1 MRSYFYLTFIIL
13 FAFQIPVLA
22 QQFHVVEE
30 TDSYLIYELSNP
42 DSLITPPYEVNAPVY
57 AGNVAF
63 EILDQQT
70 VKLDVSLAKS
80 QSSTLG
86 ITDVS
91 HQVIEV
97 LNIGKFRGNE
107 IASVKFHVARLDGDQ
122 AVVTKRLLVK
132 VPKASQ
138 TQSATAPTSLK
149 AAADHPLAS
158 GVWYKLSIPR
168 QGIYQLTYTYLQNLG
183 IDVENI
189 DPRRIQIWGTDGK
202 MLPELNNSARPSFAQ
217 FPIIVEGESDGN
229 FNENDRVLFVGHSAH
244 KIMRFGINF
253 IHEIHPYSD
262 STYVFLTIGDE
273 NGNRMNSFS
282 TNSSSTQTL
291 TSFEEFVWKEEELYK
306 AEDKQRTGRE
316 WLGQN
321 IPATAQNQ
329 VISILNDTLPGILPN
344 AQIRASTRIFARS
357 LNTTSYQL
365 SVNGTTVSNFSIGSI
380 SNYNSYTNT
389 SARFTTVTYQSIS
402 PSLQDNIID
411 MTLRMN
417 GGDSGANAY
426 VGYINMMVPR
436 SLSAKNNYL
445 FFYPVYH
452 SNPTA
457 TVTYQLNGFSST
469 PTVVDIQDPMNPIR
483 ITASSSGSSHNIIYT
498 NNIDN
503 RIIAQSRYFIPS
515 SGKKIPNQ
523 NLHGLTSYPE
533 YIVVTADEF
542 KEYADE
548 LAQYRGQQGLSN
560 IVVTQNQILNEFS
573 SGAKDPA
580 AIRDFLKYLW
590 DRASASGE
598 QLPRYL
604 LLFGDTTYDTKNI
617 TTGQTNYVLT
627 WETQESINRIYSY
640 GTDDFF
646 GFMDDGEGTFGRSDR
661 IDLGIGRIPAQN
673 RTEARTA
680 IDKIYRYENPQNF
693 GDWQSIVTF
702 AGDDNFPGTGDY
714 DIHVLNAD
722 GTAQRMNVEEA
733 GLRFKKIYLFD
744 YEPEITGAGRQV
756 PEATKDFIE
765 AINNG
770 SLIVNYSGHGSTNT
784 LADERFFY
792 VDLIPTLTNS
802 ERLSIFVTATCQF
815 GRYDDINE
823 QSGAEKLFFANN
835 GGVIAAFTTTRVVY
849 TDSNGSED
857 GVNNFALNV
866 QLSQKMLERDEN
878 GAPLRLGEIYL
889 RTKNTDPG
897 ASENS
902 RKFILLGDP
911 AVRIALPERPIQLTS
926 INNANV
932 SEKDT
937 TVTIKALDLVTLKGQ
952 VTTLDGQP
960 DPSYSGEIT
969 ITLLDAAR
977 YISLPQDLSFVQEE
991 RCYLYR
997 GTSLECSYKSEKDI
1011 LFKGKAQVTGG
1022 EFELEFVLPKDISF
1036 SPENGRILMYASSE
1050 TATAGDSF
1058 TNIIFNGINENA
1070 INDGKGPQLDV
1081 FLNDESFFNG
1091 DLSGSSPRLI
1101 VELADSSGINTTGTG
1116 VGHEIT
1122 ATIDTQPI
1130 QTFVLNDYFE
1140 GTINDFSSGRIEYPL
1155 DELPQGSYSL
1165 KVRAWDVHNN
1175 ASEESIFFDV
1185 AKSEELVVDKVYN
1198 YPNPMNNHTAFTFEH
1213 NQQGNPMDVDIRIYT
1228 LSGKPVQHLKEY
1240 ITTTS
1245 SYASISWNGRDRDHD
1260 RLGNGTYIYVLR
1272 VTADTPEGRRS
1283 TEKIEK
1289 LVIIR

>member
-13 FAFQIPVLA
+13 FAFQVPVLA
-22 QQFHVVEE
+22 QQFHIVEE
-30 TDSYLIYELSNP
+30 TDSYLIYELLNTE
-42 DSLITPPYEVNAPVY
+42 SLITPPYEVTAPVY
-57 AGNVAF
+57 AGNVAY

-70 VKLDVSLAKS
+70 IRVDAALS
-80 QSSTLG
+80 QPQAIALG
-86 ITDVS
+86 ISDAS
-91 HQVIEV
+91 SSAIEIS
-97 LNIGKFRGNE
+97 NIGMYRGNE
-107 IASVKFHVARLDGDQ
+107 VASVTFHVARIDGDQ
-122 AVVTKRLLVK
+122 VIVTKRLLVK
-132 VPKASQ
+132 VPKATQ
-138 TQSATAPTSLK
+138 TRAK
-149 AAADHPLAS
+149 ASSISSKADDDHPLAS
-158 GVWYKLSIPR
+158 GDWYKLSIPR
-168 QGIYQLTYTYLQNLG
+168 RGIYQLTYSYLQNLG

-202 MLPELNNSARPSFAQ
+202 MLPEPNNEARSTFTQ
-217 FPIIVEGESDGN
+217 YPIIVEGENDGS
-229 FNENDRVLFVGHSAH
+229 FNENDRVLFVGLSAH
-244 KIMRFGINF
+244 KIMRLGINF

-262 STYVFLTIGDE
+262 STYVFLTVGSDTGE
-273 NGNRMNSFS
+273 RMSTFS
-282 TNSSSTQTL
+282 TNSSSTQTIS
-291 TSFEEFVWKEEELYK
+291 SFEDFVWKEDELYK

-329 VISILNDTLPGILPN
+329 QISILNDTLPGIN
-344 AQIRASTRIFARS
+344 AGAQIRVSGRFYARS
-357 LNTTSYQL
+357 LSTTSYQL
-365 SVNGTTVSNFSIGSI
+365 NLNGTSVSNFSIGRVT
-380 SNYNSYTNT
+380 NYNAYTNS
-389 SARFTTVTYQSIS
+389 SARFSTITYKSIS
-402 PSLQDNIID
+402 PTFENNILD
-411 MTLRMN
+411 LTLRMS
-417 GGDSGANAY
+417 GGDSGSNAY

-452 SNPTA
+452 TNPTT

-469 PTVVDIQDPMNPIR
+469 PTVVDIQDPMNPVKL
-483 ITASSSGSSHNIIYT
+483 TATPSGNNYSVIYT
-498 NNIDN
+498 DNIDN
-503 RIIAQSRYFIPS
+503 RIIAQASYYTPS
-515 SGKKIPNQ
+515 FGKKITNQ
-523 NLHGLTSYPE
+523 NLHGLSNYPE
-533 YIVVTADEF
+533 YIVITAQDF

-548 LAQYRGQQGLSN
+548 LAQYRSQQGLSN
-560 IVVTQNQILNEFS
+560 IVVTQDQILNEFS
-573 SGAKDPA
+573 GGAKDPT

-590 DRASASGE
+590 DRASAAGE
-598 QLPRYL
+598 QLPKYL

-617 TTGQTNYVLT
+617 TNGQTNYVLT
-627 WETQESINRIYSY
+627 WETEESIDRVYSY

-646 GFMDDGEGTFGRSDR
+646 GFMDDGEGTFRRSDR

-702 AGDDNFPGTGDY
+702 AGDDNFPGTGEY
-714 DIHVLNAD
+714 DLHVYNAD

-815 GRYDDINE
+815 GRYDDIND

-835 GGVIAAFTTTRVVY
+835 GGAIAAFTTTRVVY

-932 SEKDT
+932 IEKDT

-952 VTTLDGQP
+952 VTTLEGEA
-960 DPSYSGEIT
+960 DPSYNGQIT

-977 YISLPQDLSFVQEE
+977 YISLPQDLSFVEEE

-997 GTSLECSYKSEKDI
+997 GTSLECSYKSENDI
-1011 LFKGKAQVTGG
+1011 LFKGKAQVTAG
-1022 EFELEFVLPKDISF
+1022 EFDIEFVLPKDISF
-1036 SPENGRILMYASSE
+1036 SPEHGRILMYASSE

-1058 TNIIFNGINENA
+1058 TDIIFNGINENA
-1070 INDGKGPQLDV
+1070 INDGKGPELDV
-1081 FLNDESFFNG
+1081 FLNNESFFNG
-1091 DLSGSSPRLI
+1091 DLSGNNPRLI

-1155 DELPQGSYSL
+1155 DELPEGSYSL

-1185 AKSEELVVDKVYN
+1185 AESDELVVDKVYN